1 MMRLSVPK
9 AVASLALGI
18 LGLGLATAL
27 PAAAGTVDYTL
38 SGFGNGSLNGVGF
51 SNTAFTIT
59 MVGDPSTAT
68 DNGTFTQI
76 NPLQTTDVNLT
87 GVGDAVISSATRI
100 GVIDTGTNAFFGLVS
115 ADLFD
120 FGQLNGFKL
129 NLPYGPATL
138 PVSDAYALSQFVNI
152 STSLGPLT
160 LSSLSGTSFQFM
172 AGGGVSSVPEPASL
186 ALFGVGLAGL
196 ACVIRQRKAA

>member
-1 MMRLSVPK
+1 
-9 AVASLALGI
+9 VASLASAI
-18 LGLGLATAL
+18 VGLGLVSVM
-27 PAAAGTVDYTL
+27 PAAAATVDYTL
-38 SGFGNGSLNGVGF
+38 SGFGNGSLNGVAF

-76 NPLQTTDVNLT
+76 DPLQTADVKLT
-87 GVGDAVISSATRI
+87 GLGDAVISTTTRL
-100 GVIDTGTNAFFGLVS
+100 GVLDTGTTAFFGLVNG
-115 ADLFD
+115 DLFD

-138 PVSDAYALSQFVNI
+138 PIADAFALSQFVNV
-152 STSLGPLT
+152 STTLGSLT
-160 LSSLSGTSFQFM
+160 LSSLSGTSFQFT